1 MVIASLSV
9 RLSAN
14 IASFTK
20 NMDTAAR
27 RVERTGRTI
36 AKVGRE
42 ITTAISLPL
51 LAGAFGAFHVLLE
64 ESTRSFGPLFQATE
78 NLKASL
84 HGIFLAIGRELQPVF
99 LQVIDLLRGGIS
111 ILRGWIDAFHQLPE
125 GVRKAVIYTLAF
137 LAALGPTVLV
147 IGKLIAAVGAL
158 IKLWP
163 LLTSG
168 TGLTVIA
175 ILALG
180 AAILYVATH
189 TDWAH
194 YRLVLFATF
203 LVSTFIDAVGIA
215 IDALDYLSLGVTKI
229 TGASDALRAKFG
241 ALSDSTLG
249 KLGGELVELAAALHG
264 VHKPLEDTT
273 SFAQAAAEAFAAYN
287 LAIRELNANAA
298 VFGAE
303 FNKNAASA
311 AALKTEI
318 DALTAAA
325 IRNNVAL
332 FAVKGAKGESLR
344 EMVDLYHQL
353 TDAGRAYEQVLNL
366 LGPTIADHARLLALA
381 TARGINLDTI
391 TRQQREGLSEY
402 AGALASIN
410 ASIKTAMVD
419 AWTALGEQIGGIL
432 SGMAQGF
439 RGLGN
444 AMLGILGG
452 LLKAVGQ
459 ALIASGIA
467 ATTILKLFANPFAA
481 IAAGVALVALG
492 SALSATAQKSV
503 NASVGASGGG
513 GASVSAEA
521 GASSQGSGVLILE
534 LHGDAVVTAL
544 FQDPRNADALA
555 EALSDLSGREVR
567 VEPRSVA

>member
-1 MVIASLSV
+1 VTIASLV
-9 RLSAN
+9 VKLSAN
-14 IASFTK
+14 VAEFHHQ
-20 NMDTAAR
+20 MEGVAR

-36 AKVGRE
+36 ARAGRE
-42 ITTAISLPL
+42 ISMAISLPL

-64 ESTRSFGPLFQATE
+64 DSTRSFGPLFQATE
-78 NLKASL
+78 NLKASV
-84 HGIFLAIGRELQPVF
+84 HGLFLAIGQELQPVF

-111 ILRGWIDAFHQLPE
+111 ILRGWIEAFHQLPE

-137 LAALGPTVLV
+137 FAALGPTVLV
-147 IGKLIAAVGAL
+147 IGKLIAAVGGL
-158 IKLWP
+158 IKILP
-163 LLTSG
+163 LLVTPAG
-168 TGLTVIA
+168 LAVLAVLALAAAAFEVITNWDWVALQLTLAWTAIVETFFDGVRATLTILDVLTV
-175 ILALG
+175 G
-180 AAILYVATH
+180 
-189 TDWAH
+189 
-194 YRLVLFATF
+194 F
-203 LVSTFIDAVGIA
+203 
-215 IDALDYLSLGVTKI
+215 TKI
-229 TGASDALRAKFG
+229 TGATDFLRAKLDVL
-241 ALSDSTLG
+241 ADAALG
-249 KLGGELVELAAALHG
+249 KLGARILELEARFNG
-264 VHKPLEDTT
+264 VKKPLVDVTA
-273 SFAQAAAEAFAAYN
+273 FAQAAAVAFAAYN

-303 FNKNAASA
+303 FNKNAAGA

-332 FAVKGAKGESLR
+332 FDVKGAKGETLT
-344 EMVDLYHQL
+344 EMAVRYQQL
-353 TDAGRAYEQVLNL
+353 ADAARMYDQALNL
-366 LGPTIADHARLLALA
+366 LGPTLADHARLLELA

-391 TRQQREGLSEY
+391 TRQQLEGLSEY
-402 AGALASIN
+402 AQALASIN

-503 NASVGASGGG
+503 NASVGAGGGG
-513 GASVSAEA
+513 GASVSADA
-521 GASSQGSGVLILE
+521 GPSSQGSGVLILE